1 MFKGIDTP
9 LIFLQNVVTDL
20 LLGLGMIDIL
30 KFFHTYIGKK
40 YNAEAGFITMN
51 MPKLVDELEKANIKN
66 PIICT
71 SINKAGFRMSGG
83 KALYEKT
90 LKEKRARIIAMQI
103 LAGGAISAKE
113 AVEYVCKL
121 PNIEAIL
128 FGASSKENILETCS
142 RIREYDQLYNR

>member
-1 MFKGIDTP
+1 
-9 LIFLQNVVTDL
+9 
-20 LLGLGMIDIL
+20 
-30 KFFHTYIGKK
+30 
-40 YNAEAGFITMN
+40 
-51 MPKLVDELEKANIKN
+51 
-66 PIICT
+66 
-71 SINKAGFRMSGG
+71 
-83 KALYEKT
+83 
-90 LKEKRARIIAMQI
+90 MQI